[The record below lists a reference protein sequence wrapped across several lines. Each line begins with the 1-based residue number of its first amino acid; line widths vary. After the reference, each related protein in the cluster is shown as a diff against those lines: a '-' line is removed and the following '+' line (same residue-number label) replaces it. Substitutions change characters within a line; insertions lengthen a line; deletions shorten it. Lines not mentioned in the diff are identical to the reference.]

1 MQRTYFILLIFILL
15 WMNEVCAQTRQTFRS
30 TDAKINVEE
39 LADPAL
45 VFLHDDYKQARIN
58 FPGGRIDET
67 NLRYNILLDQMQFV
81 SRRGQVQNI
90 SVSPV
95 FECIDLDGK
104 TFVYDAREG
113 YLELLHAGEIPLYQK
128 RSIRV
133 TAQPVKRGAYG
144 GTDHTSAIDGVG
156 HYQIDSRVVS
166 LDNPGGQE
174 MEVTLRYT
182 ESFFIEK
189 NGHLGQVG
197 NRRQFLREFS
207 EHRSE
212 LRSYIRQHDIDFD
225 KPGDLIRLVEY
236 LESLTQQK

>member
-1 MQRTYFILLIFILL
+1 MKATHFILFIFLLL
-15 WMNEVCAQTRQTFRS
+15 WMGGVHSQTRQTIRT

-45 VFLHDDYKQARIN
+45 VFLHDDYVQARIR

-67 NLRYNILLDQMQFV
+67 QLRYNILVDQMQFV

-95 FECIDLDGK
+95 FESIELDGK
-104 TFVYDAREG
+104 TFVYDAGEG
-113 YLELLHAGEIPLYQK
+113 YLEVLKDGDISLYHK

-133 TAQPVKRGAYG
+133 TAQPIKRGAYG
-144 GTDHTSAIDGVG
+144 GTDQTSAIDGVG

-166 LDNPGGQE
+166 LDNPGGRE
-174 MEVTLRYT
+174 MEVTLRYM
-182 ESFFIEK
+182 ESFLIRK
-189 NGHLGQVG
+189 DGQLTQVG

-212 LRSYIRQHDIDFD
+212 LRTYIREFDIDFD
-225 KPGDLIRLVEY
+225 TPDDLILLVDY
-236 LESLTQQK
+236 LKSLQQE

>member
-1 MQRTYFILLIFILL
+1 MQRIHVVSLIFILL
-15 WMNEVCAQTRQTFRS
+15 WMNDVCAQTRQTFRS

-39 LADPAL
+39 MADPAL
-45 VFLHDDYKQARIN
+45 VFLNDDFRQASIH
-58 FPGGRIDET
+58 FPGSRTDET
-67 NLRYNILLDQMQFV
+67 KLRYNILLDQMQFV

-95 FECIDLDGK
+95 FEFIDLDGK

-113 YLELLHAGEIPLYQK
+113 YLELLHPGEIPLYQK

-133 TAQPVKRGAYG
+133 TAQPIKRGAYG

-189 NGHLGQVG
+189 NGHLGPVG

-207 EHRSE
+207 NFRTE
-212 LRSYIRQHDIDFD
+212 LRSYIRQHDINFD

-236 LESLTQQK
+236 LEHLHH